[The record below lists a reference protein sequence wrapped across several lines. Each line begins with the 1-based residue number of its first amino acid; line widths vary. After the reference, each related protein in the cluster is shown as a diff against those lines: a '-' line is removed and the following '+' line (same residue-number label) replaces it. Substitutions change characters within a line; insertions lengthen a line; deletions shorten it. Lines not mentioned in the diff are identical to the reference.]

1 MVLIVSKEVS
11 ALKIRIKFAKKYDA
25 KYLGHLDIM
34 RFFQRLFNRADVL
47 MEYSEGFNPHQKLSF
62 AQPLGVGILSNGEY
76 LDAEIKDGQDLD
88 LILSNLNKFSGSGF
102 DILSVKEVVGNSKS
116 MAALR
121 YAKYRI
127 KGDFNFDFS
136 TIDLLLKKN
145 SLVVSKT
152 TKSGTKDVDIR
163 PLIHDLR
170 FENNDLICTVSAASD
185 NNLKADTLLSVLCNL
200 SNNLYNKNNFI
211 FIREDLLADNF
222 VSLENFQT
230 V

>member
-1 MVLIVSKEVS
+1 MR
-11 ALKIRIKFAKKYDA
+11 IRIKFAKKNDA

-34 RFFQRLFNRADVL
+34 RFFQRLFNRADIL

-76 LDAEIKDGQDLD
+76 LDAEIKDGQNLN
-88 LILSNLNKFSGSGF
+88 LILSNLNEFSGSGF
-102 DILSVKEVVGNSKS
+102 EILSIKEVIGNSKS

-127 KGDFNFDFS
+127 VGDFNFDS
-136 TIDLLLKKN
+136 SIIDLLLSKN
-145 SLVVSKT
+145 SLIVPKT

-170 FENNDLICTVSAASD
+170 FENNDLVFTVSAASD
-185 NNLKADTLLSVLCNL
+185 NNLKADTLLSVLCDL
-200 SNNLYNKNNFI
+200 SNNLYNKYDYI
-211 FIREDLLADNF
+211 FIREDLLTDNF
-222 VSLENFQT
+222 ISLENFQT
-230 V
+230 I